1 MPENNTQAIE
11 FLRTRRSHPA
21 MLLKPPV
28 PDRAQLMAILESGA
42 RTPDHGKLEPW
53 RYIVLERS
61 AMPRL
66 AALLTERG
74 AQLGKAPSLVE
85 KAAAVFS
92 DANLVVTVVASP
104 DDSAKIP
111 SIEQTLSAGAV
122 CLSVL
127 NSALA
132 AGWGANWVTGFGAHD
147 PVFRQKALGL
157 EDHEFVAGFI
167 HIGTSEKAPPDRPRP
182 DLERITTWLDA

>member
-1 MPENNTQAIE
+1 MPENNPQAIE

-28 PDRAQLMAILESGA
+28 PNRAQLTAILESGA

-53 RYIVLERS
+53 RFIVLERS

-66 AALLTERG
+66 AALLLERG

-85 KAAAVFS
+85 KAGAVFS
-92 DANLVVTVVASP
+92 DANLVVAVVASP
-104 DDSAKIP
+104 DESAKIP

-147 PVFRQKALGL
+147 QVFRQKALAL

-167 HIGTSEKAPPDRPRP
+167 HIGTSEKSPPDRPRP
-182 DLERITTWLDA
+182 DLERITTWVAE

>member
-1 MPENNTQAIE
+1 MPENNPPAIE

-28 PDRAQLMAILESGA
+28 PNRAQLTAILESGA

-53 RYIVLERS
+53 RFIVLERS

-66 AALLTERG
+66 AALLLERG

-104 DDSAKIP
+104 DESAKIP

-147 PVFRQKALGL
+147 PMFRRKALGL

-167 HIGTSEKAPPDRPRP
+167 HIGTSGKSPPDRPRP
-182 DLERITTWLDA
+182 DLERITTWVAE